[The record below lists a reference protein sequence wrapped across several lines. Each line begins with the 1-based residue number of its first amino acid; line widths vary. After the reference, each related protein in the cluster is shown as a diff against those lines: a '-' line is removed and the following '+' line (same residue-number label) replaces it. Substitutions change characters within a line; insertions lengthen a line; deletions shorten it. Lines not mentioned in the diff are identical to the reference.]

1 MTKEQIE
8 QNAKDYVNDKADK
21 GNYDYAVGQYI
32 FFGKSA
38 TEKAYVAGAESR
50 EPEIDYGKELIRDI
64 LISINGTYLPN
75 ISEDTKELLKEAA
88 FYVGVKIE
96 V

>member
-1 MTKEQIE
+1 MTKEQIKR
-8 QNAKDYVNDKADK
+8 NAEEYADENNICICDEEYWSYDDLVKAH
-21 GNYDYAVGQYI
+21 I
-32 FFGKSA
+32 
-38 TEKAYVAGAESR
+38 AGAESR
-50 EPEIDYGKELIRDI
+50 QPEIDYGKELIRDI